1 MKSNQPININVNTV
15 NPALSNSNN
24 NVNNRSTN
32 KGLELKSDLNKKK
45 KRYSYKVKDNT
56 GKTVSDYFDAESEV
70 EVQSFLS
77 SQGYNV
83 VEIKEDKL
91 SGSLGL
97 VLVSTRKRMRLKDLV
112 FFLTQLSTLIKA
124 GIPLVESMAILSRQ
138 TKDKHT
144 RMIYRR
150 IVFELN
156 KGVSFS
162 DCLAKQGNT
171 FPRMLINMV
180 KTSELTGN
188 LTEILDEMARYY
200 RRTDSNRKQL
210 INAMIYPSAIMIFA
224 IAILTFVILYV
235 VPSFTK
241 MYEEAGS
248 ELPALTLAIIS
259 FSKFLGNYYMYL
271 ILGLVLI
278 VIIVVY
284 SYKNIKSFRYMIQ
297 YIGMKI
303 PVIKNIITYNEII
316 MFTSTFS
323 TLLKH
328 DVFITD
334 SMEIL
339 GKISNN
345 EIYKALIKKAIANLS
360 IGEGLS
366 KAFKNNWAFPDI
378 AYEMLL
384 TGERTGKLGPMMENV
399 ANYYQEEQ
407 TNITTRLKSLVEPV
421 MIILLAVIVGVIL
434 LSVVL
439 PMFDIYSK
447 MI

>member
-1 MKSNQPININVNTV
+1 
-15 NPALSNSNN
+15 
-24 NVNNRSTN
+24 
-32 KGLELKSDLNKKK
+32 
-45 KRYSYKVKDNT
+45 
-56 GKTVSDYFDAESEV
+56 
-70 EVQSFLS
+70 
-77 SQGYNV
+77 
-83 VEIKEDKL
+83 
-91 SGSLGL
+91 
-97 VLVSTRKRMRLKDLV
+97 
-112 FFLTQLSTLIKA
+112 
-124 GIPLVESMAILSRQ
+124 
-138 TKDKHT
+138 
-144 RMIYRR
+144 MIYRR

>member
-1 MKSNQPININVNTV
+1 MKSDQPININVNTV

-97 VLVSTRKRMRLKDLV
+97 VLISTRKRMRLKDLV

-271 ILGLVLI
+271 IL
-278 VIIVVY
+278 
-284 SYKNIKSFRYMIQ
+284 
-297 YIGMKI
+297 
-303 PVIKNIITYNEII
+303 
-316 MFTSTFS
+316 
-323 TLLKH
+323 
-328 DVFITD
+328 
-334 SMEIL
+334 
-339 GKISNN
+339 
-345 EIYKALIKKAIANLS
+345 
-360 IGEGLS
+360 
-366 KAFKNNWAFPDI
+366 
-378 AYEMLL
+378 
-384 TGERTGKLGPMMENV
+384 
-399 ANYYQEEQ
+399 
-407 TNITTRLKSLVEPV
+407 
-421 MIILLAVIVGVIL
+421 
-434 LSVVL
+434 
-439 PMFDIYSK
+439 
-447 MI
+447 

>member
-1 MKSNQPININVNTV
+1 MKSDQPININVNTV

-97 VLVSTRKRMRLKDLV
+97 VLVSTRKKMRLKDLV

-138 TKDKHT
+138 TKDKHI

-278 VIIVVY
+278 VIIVV
-284 SYKNIKSFRYMIQ
+284 
-297 YIGMKI
+297 
-303 PVIKNIITYNEII
+303 
-316 MFTSTFS
+316 
-323 TLLKH
+323 
-328 DVFITD
+328 
-334 SMEIL
+334 
-339 GKISNN
+339 
-345 EIYKALIKKAIANLS
+345 
-360 IGEGLS
+360 
-366 KAFKNNWAFPDI
+366 
-378 AYEMLL
+378 
-384 TGERTGKLGPMMENV
+384 
-399 ANYYQEEQ
+399 
-407 TNITTRLKSLVEPV
+407 
-421 MIILLAVIVGVIL
+421 
-434 LSVVL
+434 
-439 PMFDIYSK
+439 
-447 MI
+447 

>member
-1 MKSNQPININVNTV
+1 MNSNEPINTNFNAV
-15 NPALSNSNN
+15 NPAFSNN
-24 NVNNRSTN
+24 QAKNDKKSEKKADPNRN
-32 KGLELKSDLNKKK
+32 K
-45 KRYSYKVKDNT
+45 KRYAYKVKDNT
-56 GKTVSDYFDAESEV
+56 GKIVNDYFDAENEV
-70 EVQSFLS
+70 EVQSFLN

-83 VEIKEDKL
+83 IEIKEDKV
-91 SGSLGL
+91 SNSLGL
-97 VLVSTRKRMRLKDLV
+97 VLVSTRRKMKLKDLV

-124 GIPLVESMAILSRQ
+124 GIPLVEAMAILSRQ

-144 RMIYRR
+144 RNIYRR

-162 DCLAKQGNT
+162 ECLEKQGNT
-171 FPRMLINMV
+171 FPRMLVNMV

-188 LTEILDEMARYY
+188 LTEILDEMAQYY
-200 RRTDSNRKQL
+200 RRSDTNRKQL

-224 IAILTFVILYV
+224 VAILTFVILYV

-241 MYEEAGS
+241 MYSEAGS
-248 ELPALTLAIIS
+248 ELPALTQAIIS
-259 FSKFLGNYYMYL
+259 FSKFLGTYYMY
-271 ILGLVLI
+271 IIAIILI
-278 VIIVVY
+278 VSFSIVY
-284 SYKNIKSFRYMIQ
+284 CYRNLKGFRYVVQ
-297 YIGMKI
+297 YMGMHI

-345 EIYKALIKKAIANLS
+345 EIYKALIKKAIENLS
-360 IGEGLS
+360 VGDGLS

-384 TGERTGKLGPMMENV
+384 TGERTGKLGAMMENV

-407 TNITTRLKSLVEPV
+407 TNTTTRLKSLVEPI
-421 MIILLAVIVGVIL
+421 MIILLSVIVGVIL
-434 LSVVL
+434 LAVVL

>member
-1 MKSNQPININVNTV
+1 
-15 NPALSNSNN
+15 
-24 NVNNRSTN
+24 
-32 KGLELKSDLNKKK
+32 
-45 KRYSYKVKDNT
+45 
-56 GKTVSDYFDAESEV
+56 
-70 EVQSFLS
+70 
-77 SQGYNV
+77 
-83 VEIKEDKL
+83 
-91 SGSLGL
+91 
-97 VLVSTRKRMRLKDLV
+97 
-112 FFLTQLSTLIKA
+112 
-124 GIPLVESMAILSRQ
+124 
-138 TKDKHT
+138 
-144 RMIYRR
+144 
-150 IVFELN
+150 
-156 KGVSFS
+156 
-162 DCLAKQGNT
+162 
-171 FPRMLINMV
+171 
-180 KTSELTGN
+180 
-188 LTEILDEMARYY
+188 
-200 RRTDSNRKQL
+200 
-210 INAMIYPSAIMIFA
+210 
-224 IAILTFVILYV
+224 
-235 VPSFTK
+235 
-241 MYEEAGS
+241 
-248 ELPALTLAIIS
+248 
-259 FSKFLGNYYMYL
+259 
-271 ILGLVLI
+271 
-278 VIIVVY
+278 
-284 SYKNIKSFRYMIQ
+284 
-297 YIGMKI
+297 
-303 PVIKNIITYNEII
+303 

>member
-1 MKSNQPININVNTV
+1 MNSKEPINTNFNAV
-15 NPALSNSNN
+15 NPAFSNN
-24 NVNNRSTN
+24 QAKNDKKSEKKADPNRN
-32 KGLELKSDLNKKK
+32 K
-45 KRYSYKVKDNT
+45 KRYAYKVKDNT
-56 GKTVSDYFDAESEV
+56 GKIVNDYFDAENEV
-70 EVQSFLS
+70 EVQSFLN

-83 VEIKEDKL
+83 IEIKEDKV
-91 SGSLGL
+91 SKSLGL
-97 VLVSTRKRMRLKDLV
+97 VLVSTRRKMKLKDLV

-124 GIPLVESMAILSRQ
+124 GIPLVEAMAILSRQ

-144 RMIYRR
+144 RNIYRR

-162 DCLAKQGNT
+162 ECLEKQGNT
-171 FPRMLINMV
+171 FPRMLVNMV

-188 LTEILDEMARYY
+188 LTEILDEMAQYY
-200 RRTDSNRKQL
+200 RRSDTNRKQL

-224 IAILTFVILYV
+224 VAILTFVILYV

-241 MYEEAGS
+241 MYSEAGS
-248 ELPALTLAIIS
+248 ELPALTQAIIS
-259 FSKFLGNYYMYL
+259 FSKFLGTYYMY
-271 ILGLVLI
+271 IIAIILI
-278 VIIVVY
+278 VSFSIVY
-284 SYKNIKSFRYMIQ
+284 CYRNLKGFRYVVQ
-297 YIGMKI
+297 YMGMHI

-345 EIYKALIKKAIANLS
+345 EIYKALIKKAIENLS
-360 IGEGLS
+360 VGDGLS

-384 TGERTGKLGPMMENV
+384 TGERTGKLGAMMENV

-407 TNITTRLKSLVEPV
+407 TNTTTRLKSLVEPI
-421 MIILLAVIVGVIL
+421 MIILLSVIVGVIL
-434 LSVVL
+434 LAVVL

>member
-1 MKSNQPININVNTV
+1 MKTKEPVNTNINSV
-15 NPALSNSNN
+15 NPAFTNHQSSKNNQDNSI
-24 NVNNRSTN
+24 
-32 KGLELKSDLNKKK
+32 KKK
-45 KRYSYKVKDNT
+45 KRYAYKVKNNT
-56 GKTVSDYFDAESEV
+56 GKLVSDYFDTETEV

-77 SQGYNV
+77 SQGYDV

-91 SGSLGL
+91 SNSLGL
-97 VLVSTRKRMRLKDLV
+97 VLISTRRKMRLKDIV

-124 GIPLVESMAILSRQ
+124 GIPLVEAMAILSRQ
-138 TKDKHT
+138 TEDRHT
-144 RMIYRR
+144 RNIYRR

-162 DCLAKQGNT
+162 DCLEKQGNT

-188 LTEILDEMARYY
+188 LTEILDEMAQYY
-200 RRTDSNRKQL
+200 RRSDTNRKQV
-210 INAMIYPSAIMIFA
+210 INAMIYPSAIMVFA

-241 MYEEAGS
+241 MYSEAGS
-248 ELPALTLAIIS
+248 ELPALTQAVIA
-259 FSKFLGNYYMYL
+259 FSEFLGEYYLFIFGGIIAIVFIIMYC
-271 ILGLVLI
+271 
-278 VIIVVY
+278 Y
-284 SYKNIKSFRYMIQ
+284 NKSKGFRYSVQ
-297 YIGMKI
+297 YLGMKI
-303 PVIKNIITYNEII
+303 PIVKNIIIYNEII

-339 GKISNN
+339 SKISNN
-345 EIYKALIKKAIANLS
+345 EIYKELIKKAIENLS
-360 IGEGLS
+360 TGEGLS
-366 KAFKNNWAFPDI
+366 KAFKNHWAFPDI

-384 TGERTGKLGPMMENV
+384 TGERTGKLGTMMEDV

-407 TNITTRLKSLVEPV
+407 TNTTTRLKSLVEPI
-421 MIILLAVIVGVIL
+421 MIILLAVIVGIIL
-434 LSVVL
+434 LSVIL
-439 PMFDIYSK
+439 PMFDIYST

>member
-1 MKSNQPININVNTV
+1 MNSNEPINTNFNAV
-15 NPALSNSNN
+15 NPAFSNSQTKNDKKSEKKADP
-24 NVNNRSTN
+24 NRN
-32 KGLELKSDLNKKK
+32 K
-45 KRYSYKVKDNT
+45 KRYAYKVKDNT
-56 GKTVSDYFDAESEV
+56 GKIVSDYFDAENEV
-70 EVQSFLS
+70 EVQSFLN

-83 VEIKEDKL
+83 IEIKEDKV
-91 SGSLGL
+91 SNSLGL
-97 VLVSTRKRMRLKDLV
+97 ALVSTRRKMKLKDLV

-124 GIPLVESMAILSRQ
+124 GIPLVEAMAILSRQ

-144 RMIYRR
+144 RNIYRR

-162 DCLAKQGNT
+162 ECLEKQGNT
-171 FPRMLINMV
+171 FPRMLVNMV

-188 LTEILDEMARYY
+188 LTEILDEMAQYY
-200 RRTDSNRKQL
+200 RRSDTNRKQL

-224 IAILTFVILYV
+224 VAILTFVILYV

-241 MYEEAGS
+241 MYSEAGS
-248 ELPALTLAIIS
+248 ELPALTQAIIS
-259 FSKFLGNYYMYL
+259 FSKFLGTYYMY
-271 ILGLVLI
+271 IIAIILI
-278 VIIVVY
+278 VSFSIVY
-284 SYKNIKSFRYMIQ
+284 CYRNLKGFRYVVQ
-297 YIGMKI
+297 YMGMHI

-345 EIYKALIKKAIANLS
+345 EIYKALIKKAIENLS
-360 IGEGLS
+360 VGDGLS

-384 TGERTGKLGPMMENV
+384 TGERTGKLGAMMENV

-407 TNITTRLKSLVEPV
+407 TNTTTRLKSLVEPI
-421 MIILLAVIVGVIL
+421 MIILLSVIVGVIL
-434 LSVVL
+434 LAVVL

>member
-1 MKSNQPININVNTV
+1 MKTKEPVNTNINSV
-15 NPALSNSNN
+15 NPAFTNHQSSKNNQDNSI
-24 NVNNRSTN
+24 
-32 KGLELKSDLNKKK
+32 KKK
-45 KRYSYKVKDNT
+45 KRYAYKVKNNT
-56 GKTVSDYFDAESEV
+56 GKLVSDYFDAETEV

-77 SQGYNV
+77 SQGYDV

-91 SGSLGL
+91 SNSLGL
-97 VLVSTRKRMRLKDLV
+97 VLISTRRKMRLKDIV

-124 GIPLVESMAILSRQ
+124 GIPLVEAMAILSRQ
-138 TKDKHT
+138 TEDRHT
-144 RMIYRR
+144 RNIYRR

-162 DCLAKQGNT
+162 DCLEKQGNT

-188 LTEILDEMARYY
+188 LTEILDEMAQYY
-200 RRTDSNRKQL
+200 RRSDTNRKQV
-210 INAMIYPSAIMIFA
+210 INAMIYPSAIMVFA

-241 MYEEAGS
+241 MYSEAGS
-248 ELPALTLAIIS
+248 ELPALTQAVIA
-259 FSKFLGNYYMYL
+259 FSEFLGEYYLFIFGGIIAIVFIIMYC
-271 ILGLVLI
+271 
-278 VIIVVY
+278 Y
-284 SYKNIKSFRYMIQ
+284 NKSKGFRYSVQ
-297 YIGMKI
+297 YLGMKI
-303 PVIKNIITYNEII
+303 PIVKNIIIYNEII

-339 GKISNN
+339 SKISNN
-345 EIYKALIKKAIANLS
+345 EIYKELIKKAIENLS
-360 IGEGLS
+360 TGEGLS
-366 KAFKNNWAFPDI
+366 KAFKNHWAFPDI

-384 TGERTGKLGPMMENV
+384 TGERTGKLGTMMEDV

-407 TNITTRLKSLVEPV
+407 TNTTTRLKSLVEPI
-421 MIILLAVIVGVIL
+421 MIILLAVIVGIIL
-434 LSVVL
+434 LSVIL
-439 PMFDIYSK
+439 PMFDIYST